1 MARLIICL
9 MLVVF
14 VVGCVNPTHTY
25 HPSKMPDRS
34 KGELIEYDGAEIL
47 TWPTRI
53 AYEAETDDSVTLFV
67 ADKFCYDA
75 RNDYIVF
82 PRSGVEYS
90 EREELYLAVP
100 IDSVVLCKNGVIK
113 DNSYFVRN
121 EMLYNVTLGA
131 LAFGGFF
138 TIGAGTLVFLIKD
151 TGSLLGF
158 IGLGA
163 TIGGLFGALV
173 SNATVHEI
181 EDVCE
186 DYYTEEEM
194 REFLYN
200 NSCY

>member
-1 MARLIICL
+1 
-9 MLVVF
+9 
-14 VVGCVNPTHTY
+14 
-25 HPSKMPDRS
+25 
-34 KGELIEYDGAEIL
+34 
-47 TWPTRI
+47 
-53 AYEAETDDSVTLFV
+53 
-67 ADKFCYDA
+67 
-75 RNDYIVF
+75 
-82 PRSGVEYS
+82 
-90 EREELYLAVP
+90 
-100 IDSVVLCKNGVIK
+100 
-113 DNSYFVRN
+113 
-121 EMLYNVTLGA
+121 MLYNVTLGA

-138 TIGAGTLVFLIKD
+138 TIGAGSLVFLIKD